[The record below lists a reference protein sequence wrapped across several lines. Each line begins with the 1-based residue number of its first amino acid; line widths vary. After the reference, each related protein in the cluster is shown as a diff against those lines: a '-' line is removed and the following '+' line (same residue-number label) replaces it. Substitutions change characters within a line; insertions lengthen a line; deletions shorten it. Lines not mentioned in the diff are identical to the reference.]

1 MTQAAVKDDTSTVEH
16 AAANAAAS
24 SGASMGGWPVD
35 DIGGLARRLP
45 EIDPAG
51 YFDGQ
56 AKEAFQQSLIK
67 WPVLAR
73 LMNLAP
79 AEYVAA
85 PAARDPARAVE
96 LE

>member
-16 AAANAAAS
+16 AAADAAAS
-24 SGASMGGWPVD
+24 SAASMGGWPVD

-73 LMNLAP
+73 LMKLVP
-79 AEYVAA
+79 AGEASVHVERN
-85 PAARDPARAVE
+85 PAQKQKVG
-96 LE
+96 